1 MRRYLVDF
9 DTAAMKK
16 VYTDV
21 LIIGSGIAGVYT
33 ALELGDRYDITVI
46 TKEEVEISNSVLAQG
61 GIAVS
66 LDKNDSPEEHMR
78 DTLYAGAGLCDEE
91 SVDVLVHEAAA
102 NIKRVCNF
110 GVQFDK
116 SENNEKQLALT
127 REGAHSKN
135 RIIHAGDATGKEVCD
150 LSLIHI

>member
-46 TKEEVEISNSVLAQG
+46 TKEEVEGTGKPMV
-61 GIAVS
+61 V
-66 LDKNDSPEEHMR
+66 R
-78 DTLYAGAGLCDEE
+78 
-91 SVDVLVHEAAA
+91 
-102 NIKRVCNF
+102 R
-110 GVQFDK
+110 
-116 SENNEKQLALT
+116 EKQGLLD
-127 REGAHSKN
+127 GF
-135 RIIHAGDATGKEVCD
+135 KEAK
-150 LSLIHI
+150 